1 MKTVTDI
8 LAYAIT
14 RLLRPLARMLLR
26 HNVSFLTF
34 SDLAKQV
41 FVDVA
46 EKEFA
51 PDGRKQSLS
60 RVAMLTGL
68 SRKEVLRIKRV
79 NLPHDG
85 GISARQSRAIRV
97 VNGWSHDRRFLDDFG
112 NPRVLVF
119 DNEETGFSA
128 LTRCYS
134 GDIPARAVLD
144 ELVRIGLAEV
154 DSEGMVRLVSRMYIP
169 REGVAEKLTIM
180 GVEAADLLETIDRN
194 VHGAGQDLYFQRKV
208 CYFRFPARH
217 IPKLKELSG
226 RKSQELLEE
235 INAWM
240 AEHDDADEKNGE
252 AVRRAGLSI
261 FYFEGPIEEDGHE
274 S

>member
-1 MKTVTDI
+1 MRTVTDI
-8 LAYAIT
+8 LACAIT

-26 HNVSFLTF
+26 HNISFLTF

-41 FVDVA
+41 FVEVA
-46 EKEFA
+46 EKEFE

-68 SRKEVLRIKRV
+68 SRKEVLRIKRL
-79 NLPHDG
+79 NIPHDG

-97 VNGWSHDRRFLDDFG
+97 VNGWSHDRRFLDDSG
-112 NPRVLVF
+112 NPRVLDF
-119 DNEETGFSA
+119 ENTETGFSA
-128 LTRCYS
+128 LVRCYS
-134 GDIPARAVLD
+134 GDIPSRAVLD
-144 ELVRIGLAEV
+144 ELIRIGLAEV
-154 DSEGMVRLVSRMYIP
+154 DSESMVRLVSRMYIP
-169 REGVAEKLTIM
+169 REGVTDKLTIM
-180 GVEAADLLETIDRN
+180 GIEAADLLETIDHN
-194 VHGAGQDLYFQRKV
+194 VHSSGQDPYFQRKV
-208 CYFRFPARH
+208 CYFRFPVRH

-240 AEHDDADEKNGE
+240 VEHDDAVEKDGE

-261 FYFEGPIEEDGHE
+261 FYFEGPVEEDDHE